1 MITFLKTSKVSL
13 RGRRL
18 ASFFEFEL
26 ASSLLCRPRV
36 VQSYLHP
43 INFTESNLIIIRCR
57 LNVDFVTSRGNL
69 ARILNVLNGKDGK
82 GWTLLATRYRG
93 TVYLSHIEANNDK
106 DLSPFGRRVCYWG
119 KRFEVEVTNER
130 APNERTKRETLKH
143 GPIKA
148 YPGFFSVV
156 RFQLENHTIAL
167 RTEVDAEN
175 QVRNIHFRV
184 LLIYLTNPRPWAK
197 TRHFKSYKSFIYI
210 NLIPLKPAKNIRSSN
225 NSSVGKGGDRGV
237 TISRFPYPVLPP
249 PVPSCHFVSRLPPF
263 IVFLPLSCK

>member
-1 MITFLKTSKVSL
+1 MSKVSL
-13 RGRRL
+13 RSRPL
-18 ASFFEFEL
+18 APFFEFEL
-26 ASSLLCRPRV
+26 ASRLLRRV
-36 VQSYLHP
+36 VERYLLP
-43 INFTESNLIIIRCR
+43 LNFTESDLIIIHCR

-82 GWTLLATRYRG
+82 DWTLLATRYRG

-106 DLSPFGRRVCYWG
+106 DLSSFGRRVCYWG

-130 APNERTKRETLKH
+130 APNEGRERETLKH

-175 QVRNIHFRV
+175 QVRNIYFRV

-197 TRHFKSYKSFIYI
+197 TQHFKSYKSFI
-210 NLIPLKPAKNIRSSN
+210 LLKFNSAQTSKNVRSSN
-225 NSSVGKGGDRGV
+225 NSSAGLFNISVLQLYLL
-237 TISRFPYPVLPP
+237 TIFIGFDNHDLVL
-249 PVPSCHFVSRLPPF
+249 CLH
-263 IVFLPLSCK
+263 